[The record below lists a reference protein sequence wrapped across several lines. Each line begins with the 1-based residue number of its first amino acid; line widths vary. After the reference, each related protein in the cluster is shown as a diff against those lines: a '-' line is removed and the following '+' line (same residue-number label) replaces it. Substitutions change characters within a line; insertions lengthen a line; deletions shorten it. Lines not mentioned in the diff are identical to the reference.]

1 MRTFRKTC
9 AIAGAVL
16 VATTATLSA
25 RADDRALDAYVRD
38 VLTRSPSLR
47 ARASTHTAYREDAIA
62 TGRWPDPSV
71 AVMVDRIPERMGG
84 DMPMLRY
91 QVSQMVPWPGK
102 LSLMRNAAERQGD
115 AAAADVDVRRLDL
128 RLQAKRGWYM
138 LLLNSKRREVNRAAR
153 NLAATIAAASLGR
166 YGSGVG
172 GHHEIARAQ
181 VEVSA
186 LDVQLI
192 DVEGERASVVAM
204 LNALRDQPLDTAVG
218 EPSGD
223 PSPPMELAAVALV
236 DRAISLRPEL
246 RGMRAM
252 EAEATAMAS
261 LARREVYPDL
271 MGSVW
276 VNQMIGS
283 TGIGPTVGVMV
294 GGTIPVFG
302 VSRQSHRAAAFDAR
316 AQAATNEQAAM
327 RAMVRY
333 EVSDALIRVQTTT
346 RQLDLVR
353 TVALPRARESF
364 EASLAGFGAGTLDVI
379 GVLDARRALQSAHL
393 VAAEAQVAREMA
405 LADLERAVG
414 GPIPG
419 AGK

>member
-1 MRTFRKTC
+1 MRTFRTTR
-9 AIAGAVL
+9 AIVSAVL
-16 VATTATLSA
+16 IATTVAFSA

-47 ARASTHTAYREDAIA
+47 ARASTYTAYREDAIA
-62 TGRWPDPSV
+62 TGKWPDPSV

-102 LSLMRNAAERQGD
+102 LGLMRSAAERQGD

-172 GHHEIARAQ
+172 GHHEVARAQ

-192 DVEGERASVVAM
+192 DLEGERASVVAM

-283 TGIGPTVGVMV
+283 TGVGPTVGVMV

-364 EASLAGFGAGTLDVI
+364 EASLAGFGAGTVDVI

-393 VAAEAQVAREMA
+393 VAAEAQVAREVA

-419 AGK
+419 AGT